1 MNDTLQ
7 FAMNSGFKLFI
18 IFCPFMTVSLFLG
31 ITRDF
36 DRARRKAFAMK
47 AMFTIATLCLFFYFF
62 GSFIFAIFGITLDA
76 FRIGAGALLFLT
88 AVEMVKGS
96 PNAPSQSN
104 GEEDDVQQVVV
115 PFSFP
120 IIVGPAVIGVL
131 FVMGADVTTMT
142 PKIAG
147 TLMTPKIAGAVA
159 VLVACFVMGFLLLI
173 ATEVERWMGKSKLAV
188 FSKITGIILAALASQ
203 MIFTGIKAFL
213 G

>member
-36 DRARRKAFAMK
+36 DRARRKSFAMK
-47 AMFTIATLCLFFYFF
+47 AMFTISTLCLCFYFF
-62 GSFIFAIFGITLDA
+62 GSFIFAIFGVTLNA

-96 PNAPSQSN
+96 PAAPSQSSA
-104 GEEDDVQQVVV
+104 EEDDVQQVVV

-131 FVMGADVTTMT
+131 FVMGADVTNMT
-142 PKIAG
+142 Q
-147 TLMTPKIAGAVA
+147 KIAGAVA
-159 VLVACFVMGFLLLI
+159 VLVACLAMGFLLVI

-213 G
+213 T

>member
-1 MNDTLQ
+1 MNETLQ

-31 ITRDF
+31 ITREF
-36 DRARRKAFAMK
+36 DRARRKSFAMK
-47 AMFTIATLCLFFYFF
+47 AMFTIATLCLSFYFF
-62 GSFIFAIFGITLDA
+62 GSFIFAIFGVTLNA

-88 AVEMVKGS
+88 AVELVKGA
-96 PNAPSQSN
+96 PTAPSKA
-104 GEEDDVQQVVV
+104 GDEEDDVQQVVV

-131 FVMGADVTTMT
+131 FVMGADVTSM
-142 PKIAG
+142 AQ
-147 TLMTPKIAGAVA
+147 KIAGAVA
-159 VLVACFVMGFLLLI
+159 VLVACFAMGFLLLI

-213 G
+213 A

>member
-1 MNDTLQ
+1 MNETLQ

-31 ITRDF
+31 ITREF
-36 DRARRKAFAMK
+36 DRARRKSFAMK
-47 AMFTIATLCLFFYFF
+47 AMFTIATLCLSFYFF
-62 GSFIFAIFGITLDA
+62 GSFIFAIFGVTLNA

-96 PNAPSQSN
+96 PAAPSKA
-104 GEEDDVQQVVV
+104 GAEEDDVQQVVV

-131 FVMGADVTTMT
+131 FVMGADVTSMT
-142 PKIAG
+142 QK
-147 TLMTPKIAGAVA
+147 MAGAVA
-159 VLVACFVMGFLLLI
+159 VLVACFAMGFLLLI

-203 MIFTGIKAFL
+203 MIFTGIKSFL
-213 G
+213 A

>member
-1 MNDTLQ
+1 MNETLQ

-36 DRARRKAFAMK
+36 DRARRKSFAMK
-47 AMFTIATLCLFFYFF
+47 AMFTISTLCLCFYFF
-62 GSFIFAIFGITLDA
+62 GSFIFAIFGVTLDA

-96 PNAPSQSN
+96 STAPSQSS
-104 GEEDDVQQVVV
+104 GEEEDVQQVVV

-131 FVMGADVTTMT
+131 FVMGADADADVTSMT
-142 PKIAG
+142 QKF
-147 TLMTPKIAGAVA
+147 AGAVA
-159 VLVACFVMGFLLLI
+159 VLVACLAMGFLLLI

-213 G
+213 A

>member
-36 DRARRKAFAMK
+36 DRARRKSFAMK
-47 AMFTIATLCLFFYFF
+47 AMFTISTLCLCFYFF
-62 GSFIFAIFGITLDA
+62 GSFIFAIFGVTLNA

-88 AVEMVKGS
+88 AVEMVRGS
-96 PNAPSQSN
+96 PAAPSQSSA
-104 GEEDDVQQVVV
+104 EEDDVQQVVV

-131 FVMGADVTTMT
+131 FVMGADVTNMT
-142 PKIAG
+142 Q
-147 TLMTPKIAGAVA
+147 KIAGAVA
-159 VLVACFVMGFLLLI
+159 VLVACLAMGFLLVI

-213 G
+213 A

>member
-31 ITRDF
+31 ITREF
-36 DRARRKAFAMK
+36 DRARRKSFAMK
-47 AMFTIATLCLFFYFF
+47 AMFTIATLCLSFYFF
-62 GSFIFAIFGITLDA
+62 GSFIFAIFGVTLNA

-88 AVEMVKGS
+88 AVELVKG
-96 PNAPSQSN
+96 APSAPSKA
-104 GEEDDVQQVVV
+104 GDEEDDVQQVVV

-131 FVMGADVTTMT
+131 FVMGADVTSM
-142 PKIAG
+142 AQ
-147 TLMTPKIAGAVA
+147 KIAGAVA
-159 VLVACFVMGFLLLI
+159 VLVACFAMGFLLLI

-213 G
+213 A

>member
-1 MNDTLQ
+1 MNETLQ

-36 DRARRKAFAMK
+36 DRARRKSFAMK
-47 AMFTIATLCLFFYFF
+47 AMLTIATLCLSFYFF
-62 GSFIFAIFGITLDA
+62 GSFIFAIFGVTLNA

-96 PNAPSQSN
+96 PAAPSQASP
-104 GEEDDVQQVVV
+104 EEDDVQQVVV

-131 FVMGADVTTMT
+131 FVMGADVTSMT
-142 PKIAG
+142 Q
-147 TLMTPKIAGAVA
+147 KIAGAGA
-159 VLVACFVMGFLLLI
+159 VLVACLAMGFLLVI
-173 ATEVERWMGKSKLAV
+173 ATEVERLMGKSKLAV

-213 G
+213 A

>member
-36 DRARRKAFAMK
+36 DRARRKSFAMK
-47 AMFTIATLCLFFYFF
+47 AMFTISTLCLCFYFF
-62 GSFIFAIFGITLDA
+62 GSFIFAIFGVTLDA

-88 AVEMVKGS
+88 AVELVKGA
-96 PNAPSQSN
+96 PTAPSQSS

-131 FVMGADVTTMT
+131 FVMGADVTNMT
-142 PKIAG
+142 Q
-147 TLMTPKIAGAVA
+147 KIAGAVA
-159 VLVACFVMGFLLLI
+159 VLVACLAMGFLLVI

-213 G
+213 A

>member
-1 MNDTLQ
+1 MNETLQ

-31 ITRDF
+31 ITREF

-47 AMFTIATLCLFFYFF
+47 AMFTIATLCLSFYFF
-62 GSFIFAIFGITLDA
+62 GSFIFAIFGVTLNA

-88 AVEMVKGS
+88 AVEMVKGA
-96 PNAPSQSN
+96 PAAPSKA
-104 GEEDDVQQVVV
+104 GAEEDDVQQVVV

-131 FVMGADVTTMT
+131 FVMGADVTSMT
-142 PKIAG
+142 Q
-147 TLMTPKIAGAVA
+147 KIAGAGA
-159 VLVACFVMGFLLLI
+159 VLVACLAMGFLLVI
-173 ATEVERWMGKSKLAV
+173 ATEVERLMGKSKLAV

-213 G
+213 A

>member
-1 MNDTLQ
+1 MNETLQ

-36 DRARRKAFAMK
+36 DRARRKSFAMK
-47 AMFTIATLCLFFYFF
+47 AMFTIATLCLSFYFF
-62 GSFIFAIFGITLDA
+62 GSFIFAIFGVTLNA

-96 PNAPSQSN
+96 PAAPSKA
-104 GEEDDVQQVVV
+104 GAEEDDVQQVVV

-131 FVMGADVTTMT
+131 FVMGADVTSM
-142 PKIAG
+142 AQ
-147 TLMTPKIAGAVA
+147 KIAGAVA
-159 VLVACFVMGFLLLI
+159 VLVACFAMGFLLLI

-213 G
+213 A

>member
-1 MNDTLQ
+1 MNETLQ

-31 ITRDF
+31 ITREF
-36 DRARRKAFAMK
+36 DRARRKSFAMK
-47 AMFTIATLCLFFYFF
+47 AMFTIATLCLSFYFF
-62 GSFIFAIFGITLDA
+62 GSFIFAIFGVTLNA

-88 AVEMVKGS
+88 AVELVKG
-96 PNAPSQSN
+96 APSAPSKA
-104 GEEDDVQQVVV
+104 GDEEDDVQQVVV

-131 FVMGADVTTMT
+131 FVMGADVTSM
-142 PKIAG
+142 AQ
-147 TLMTPKIAGAVA
+147 KIAGAVA
-159 VLVACFVMGFLLLI
+159 VLVACFAMGFLLLI

-213 G
+213 A

>member
-1 MNDTLQ
+1 MNETLQ

-31 ITRDF
+31 ITREF
-36 DRARRKAFAMK
+36 DRARRKSFAMK
-47 AMFTIATLCLFFYFF
+47 AMFTIATLCLSFYFF
-62 GSFIFAIFGITLDA
+62 GSFIFAIFGVTLNA

-88 AVEMVKGS
+88 AVELVKG
-96 PNAPSQSN
+96 APSAPSKA
-104 GEEDDVQQVVV
+104 GDEEDDVQQVVV

-131 FVMGADVTTMT
+131 FVMGADVTSM
-142 PKIAG
+142 AQ
-147 TLMTPKIAGAVA
+147 KIAGAVA
-159 VLVACFVMGFLLLI
+159 VLVACFAMGFLLLI

-213 G
+213 T

>member
-1 MNDTLQ
+1 MNETLQ

-36 DRARRKAFAMK
+36 DRARRKSFAMK
-47 AMFTIATLCLFFYFF
+47 AMFTIATLCLSFYFF
-62 GSFIFAIFGITLDA
+62 GSFIFAIFGVTLNA

-96 PNAPSQSN
+96 PAAPSKA
-104 GEEDDVQQVVV
+104 GDEEDDVQQVVV

-131 FVMGADVTTMT
+131 FVMGADVTSM
-142 PKIAG
+142 AQ
-147 TLMTPKIAGAVA
+147 KIAGAGA
-159 VLVACFVMGFLLLI
+159 VLVACFAMGFLLLI

-213 G
+213 A

>member
-36 DRARRKAFAMK
+36 DRARRKSFAMK
-47 AMFTIATLCLFFYFF
+47 AMFTISTLCLCFYFF
-62 GSFIFAIFGITLDA
+62 GSFIFAIFGVTLNA

-88 AVEMVKGS
+88 AVEMVRGS
-96 PNAPSQSN
+96 PAAPSQSSA
-104 GEEDDVQQVVV
+104 EEDDVQQVVV

-131 FVMGADVTTMT
+131 FVMGADVTNMT
-142 PKIAG
+142 QK
-147 TLMTPKIAGAVA
+147 MAGAVA
-159 VLVACFVMGFLLLI
+159 VLVACLAMGFLLVI

-213 G
+213 T

>member
-36 DRARRKAFAMK
+36 DRARRKSFAMK
-47 AMFTIATLCLFFYFF
+47 AMFTISTLCLCFYFF
-62 GSFIFAIFGITLDA
+62 GSFIFAIFGVTLNA

-88 AVEMVKGS
+88 AVEMVRGS
-96 PNAPSQSN
+96 PAAPSQSSA
-104 GEEDDVQQVVV
+104 EEDDVQQVVV

-131 FVMGADVTTMT
+131 FVMGADVTNMT
-142 PKIAG
+142 Q
-147 TLMTPKIAGAVA
+147 KIAGAVA
-159 VLVACFVMGFLLLI
+159 VLVACLAMGFLLVI

-213 G
+213 T